1 MIRGGNSG
9 DSAAMG
15 RIYCEAWKK
24 AYDGIVPGEFLE
36 RLTPEMAAPPPE
48 RISPDNCFVYDTGDG
63 AIGLVSFGPCRDE
76 AANGAAEIYSI
87 YVLPVNWK
95 SGIGSQL
102 FAAAKDKL
110 AYAGYKK
117 LILWTL
123 TENRRARAFY
133 EKMGMREY
141 SKRTTEIAG
150 KALPET
156 GYEMDI

>member
-123 TENRRARAFY
+123 TENSRARAFY

-141 SKRTTEIAG
+141 SKRTT
-150 KALPET
+150 K
-156 GYEMDI
+156 